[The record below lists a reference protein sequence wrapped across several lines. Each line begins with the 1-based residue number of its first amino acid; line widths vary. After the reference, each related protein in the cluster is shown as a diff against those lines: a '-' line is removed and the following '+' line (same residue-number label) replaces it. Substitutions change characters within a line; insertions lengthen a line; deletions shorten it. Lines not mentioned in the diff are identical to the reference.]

1 MTEEKAKLVC
11 VLSAADAML
20 LTLNKN
26 TLIFL
31 QHKISVFKNY
41 DRNAKVFTQYKM
53 LLILISNI

>member
-41 DRNAKVFTQYKM
+41 DRNAKVFTQYK
-53 LLILISNI
+53 IVDDTY

>member
-20 LTLNKN
+20 LSLNKN

-41 DRNAKVFTQYKM
+41 DRNAKVFTQYK
-53 LLILISNI
+53 IVTDTY

>member
-1 MTEEKAKLVC
+1 MTEEKVKLVC
-11 VLSAADAML
+11 VFSAADAML

-41 DRNAKVFTQYKM
+41 DKSANIFTQHKIVADTY
-53 LLILISNI
+53 

>member
-26 TLIFL
+26 TLIL
-31 QHKISVFKNY
+31 S
-41 DRNAKVFTQYKM
+41 
-53 LLILISNI
+53 LIHI